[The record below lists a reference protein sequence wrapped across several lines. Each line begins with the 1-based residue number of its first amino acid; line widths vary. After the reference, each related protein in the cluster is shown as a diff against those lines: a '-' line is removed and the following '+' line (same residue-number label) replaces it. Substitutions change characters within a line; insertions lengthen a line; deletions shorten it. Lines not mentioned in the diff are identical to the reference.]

1 MKNVDSINEE
11 GHGWQQG
18 SKSNVFSINS
28 IVVLILFILLIAFYS
43 LFTTTMGLQIV
54 KSLLSNHNI
63 PIFTL
68 FLVFAAAPLSV
79 YIGNKSEDLRDSFT
93 VNVSFI
99 ALLMTLLLYP
109 QVSKQPM
116 ILDMNKVLN
125 FGLHFRIDQ
134 LTFMLMV
141 IACSLWFFSLTYAH
155 EYMAVEEEH
164 RTRFNFWMMIT
175 FGGVLGALMSR
186 DLLSL
191 FLFFEIMYLSCYFL
205 VAHNQ
210 TDSALQAGNRYIY
223 MGVVGGLCILL
234 GMSILYAKTNSFAL
248 VDINQSVQMIWATDR
263 TSLIIA
269 LTSMLIGLSIK
280 SAVFPLHFWLPDAH
294 SNAPTPA
301 SAILSGMVIKVYIFS
316 VIKILFVMVGV
327 DLLKEIALPTIITYI
342 ALVGMIMGSVL
353 AIGQKDIKKILAYS
367 SVAQVGYL
375 LLGIGFASD
384 IGLSATFFHM
394 VTHALMKSLLFL
406 SAGAIIYQKG
416 IRDVRDFK
424 GIGYEMPITMTVFS
438 IGAFS
443 MIGIP
448 GLIGFMSKWYL
459 SLASLASGRQIYVI
473 MIMISSFL
481 NAMYYLPIIITAFLK
496 HSDDK
501 GNSLVRDKVPN
512 TMLAP
517 MVIIASTIVLFGF
530 FPQWLMS
537 FIEKALVLL

>member
-1 MKNVDSINEE
+1 MKNVESINEE
-11 GHGWQQG
+11 GHGWQKG
-18 SKSNVFSINS
+18 KSNVFSINS
-28 IVVLILFILLIAFYS
+28 IVVLILFILLISFYA
-43 LFTTTMGLQIV
+43 LFTTNVGQEMVRFI
-54 KSLLSNHNI
+54 LSNHNM

-68 FLVFAAAPLSV
+68 LLIFCAAPLSA
-79 YIGNKSEDLRDSFT
+79 YIGNKSEDLRDSFV
-93 VNVSFI
+93 VNISFV

-116 ILDMNKVLN
+116 ILDMNKVLS

-141 IACSLWFFSLTYAH
+141 MACSLWFFSLTYAH
-155 EYMAVEEEH
+155 EYMAAEEEH

-175 FGGVLGALMSR
+175 FGGVMGALMSR

-210 TDSALQAGNRYIY
+210 TEGALQAGNRYIY

-234 GMSILYAKTNSFAL
+234 SMSILYAMTNTFAL
-248 VDINQSVQMIWATDR
+248 VEINQSIKAIWATDK
-263 TSLIIA
+263 TSLVIA

-316 VIKILFVMVGV
+316 VIKILFVMVGL
-327 DLLKEIALPTIITYI
+327 DILKEMPLSSIITSLAI
-342 ALVGMIMGSVL
+342 VGMIMGSVL

-375 LLGIGFASD
+375 LLGIGLTSEL
-384 IGLSATFFHM
+384 GLSATFFHI
-394 VTHALMKSLLFL
+394 VTHALMKSILFL
-406 SAGAIIYQKG
+406 SAGAIIFQKG
-416 IRDVRDFK
+416 KRDVRDFQ

-459 SLASLASGRQIYVI
+459 SLASLSSGKQIYVI
-473 MIMISSFL
+473 MIMVSSFL

-496 HSDDK
+496 HSGK
-501 GNSLVRDKVPN
+501 NTNKLSRDKVPN

-517 MVIIASTIVLFGF
+517 MVLIAGAIILFGF

-537 FIEKALVLL
+537 FIEKAIVLL

>member
-11 GHGWQQG
+11 GHKWQE

-28 IVVLILFILLIAFYS
+28 IVVLILFVLLIVSYT
-43 LFTTTMGLQIV
+43 LFTTNIGLDIV
-54 KSLLSNHNI
+54 KFLLSNHNI

-68 FLVFAAAPLSV
+68 LLIFSAAPLSV
-79 YIGNKSEDLRDSFT
+79 YIGNKSEDLRDSFV
-93 VNVSFI
+93 VNISFV

-116 ILDMNKVLN
+116 ILDLEKLLS

-155 EYMAVEEEH
+155 EYMAAEEEH

-175 FGGVLGALMSR
+175 FGGVMGALMSR

-210 TDSALQAGNRYIY
+210 TEGALQAGNRYIY

-234 GMSILYAKTNSFAL
+234 SMSILYAKTNTFAL
-248 VDINQSVQMIWATDR
+248 VEINQSIQAIWATDK
-263 TSLIIA
+263 TSIVIA

-316 VIKILFVMVGV
+316 VIKVLFVMVGF
-327 DLLKEIALPTIITYI
+327 DLLKEIPLSSIITSLAI
-342 ALVGMIMGSVL
+342 VGMIMGSVL

-375 LLGIGFASD
+375 LLGIGLTSEL
-384 IGLSATFFHM
+384 GLSATFFHI
-394 VTHALMKSLLFL
+394 VTHALMKSILFL
-406 SAGAIIYQKG
+406 SAGAIIFQKG
-416 IRDVRDFK
+416 KRDVRDFQ

-459 SLASLASGRQIYVI
+459 SLASLASGKQIYVI
-473 MIMISSFL
+473 MIMVSSFL

-496 HSDDK
+496 HSGK
-501 GNSLVRDKVPN
+501 KSNTLTRDKVPN
-512 TMLAP
+512 TMLVP
-517 MVIIASTIVLFGF
+517 MVIIAGAIVLLGF

-537 FIEKALVLL
+537 FIEKAIVLL